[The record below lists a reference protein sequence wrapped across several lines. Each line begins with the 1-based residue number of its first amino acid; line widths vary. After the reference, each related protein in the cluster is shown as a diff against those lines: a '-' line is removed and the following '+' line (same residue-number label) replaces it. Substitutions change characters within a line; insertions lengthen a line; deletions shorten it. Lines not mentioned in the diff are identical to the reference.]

1 MQPPESLPHQFLR
14 TRRFTLGAPDRFTVS
29 PDGATVLFL
38 RSASGDDPVHRLW
51 ALDTASGRER
61 LLFDPADPA
70 HGAGPSGDGVT
81 AYATDAAGTLA
92 ACLCGGALW
101 AVEVATGRVRAL
113 PVAGRPADP
122 RPDPTGRRIAY
133 LADGALRVIGA
144 DGTGA
149 REIAAPD
156 GPDVRYGA
164 AEYAAAASMGR
175 DRGYWWAPDG
185 SRLLVARVDES
196 AVARWYVADPAHP
209 ATPPRAVR
217 YPAAGTANAEVTLW
231 LVPADGGARTEVAWD
246 RAGFPYLTAAGWD
259 AHGPF
264 AAVQSR
270 DQRRLRTYAVDPA
283 DGRPAL
289 LAEQRDPCWVTLV
302 PGTPARTAS
311 GALVAHRD
319 TEGADGTRQLTVGG
333 TAVTPDGLQLREVL
347 GVGGEGVL
355 FTASADV
362 VGQALWSWCPEGGAR
377 PLTTAPGVHTGVRGG
392 PTLLRVA
399 RAPHRPG
406 ATAVVARAG
415 RPDLPVASYAER
427 PVLALCERR
436 LTVTGRGLHSRLLLP
451 SWYRPGGGR
460 LPVLVDPYAGP
471 ALQRVTAAQAP
482 LMFVSQWFAEQG
494 FAVLVTDG
502 RGTPGRSPDWERT
515 VYGDVVSAA
524 LEDQAAALTEVLG
537 RFPELDPGRVAVRG
551 WSFSGMLAVAAVVR
565 RPDLFHA
572 AVAGAGPYDP
582 RLYDTH
588 WRERFLGHPDTH
600 PERYDAC
607 ALTREAAGLTRPL
620 LLMHGLADD
629 NVHAAHTLRLSAAL
643 LAAGRPHEVLPLPGT
658 AHAPTD
664 PVLFTNLLRH
674 QVDFLWRHLGR
685 EDSAAVS

>member
-1 MQPPESLPHQFLR
+1 MHPPESLPHQFLR
-14 TRRFTLGAPDRFTVS
+14 TRRFALGAPDRFTVS

-38 RSASGDDPVHRLW
+38 RTASGGDPVRRLW

-81 AYATDAAGTLA
+81 AYATDAAVSLA
-92 ACLCGGALW
+92 ACLCGAALW
-101 AVEVATGRVRAL
+101 AVDVATGRVRAL
-113 PVAGRPADP
+113 PVTGRPADP
-122 RPDPTGRRIAY
+122 RPDPAGRRIAY

-144 DGTGA
+144 DGTGD

-156 GPDVRYGA
+156 GPDVRCGV
-164 AEYAAAASMGR
+164 AEYAATASMGR

-196 AVARWYVADPAHP
+196 AVARWYIADPAHP

-231 LVPADGGARTEVAWD
+231 LVPADGGTRTEVTLD
-246 RAGFPYLTAAGWD
+246 RAAFPYLTAAGWD
-259 AHGPF
+259 AYGPF

-270 DQRRLRTYAVDPA
+270 DQRTLRTYAVDAA
-283 DGRPAL
+283 DGRTAL

-333 TAVTPDGLQLREVL
+333 AAATPDGLQVREVL
-347 GVGGEGVL
+347 GVSGEEVL
-355 FTASADV
+355 FTTSADV
-362 VGQALWSWCPEGGAR
+362 VGQALWTWRPDTGAR

-392 PTLLRVA
+392 ATLVRVS
-399 RAPHRPG
+399 RAPDRPG
-406 ATAVVARAG
+406 ATVVVERAG

-427 PVLALCERR
+427 PVLALRERR
-436 LTVTGRGLHSRLLLP
+436 LTTTERALRSRLLLP
-451 SWYRPGGGR
+451 SWHRPGGGR

-471 ALQRVTAAQAP
+471 ALQRVTGDQAP
-482 LMFVSQWFAEQG
+482 MMFVSQWFAEQG

-502 RGTPGRSPDWERT
+502 RGTPGRSPGWERA
-515 VYGDVVSAA
+515 VYGDIVSAA

-572 AVAGAGPYDP
+572 AVAGAGVHDA

-607 ALTREAAGLTRPL
+607 SLAREAPRLTRPL
-620 LLMHGLADD
+620 LLMHGLADG

-643 LAAGRPHEVLPLPGT
+643 LAAGRPHEVLPLPGMD
-658 AHAPTD
+658 HAPTE
-664 PVLFTNLLRH
+664 PALFANLLRH

-685 EDSAAVS
+685 EDSGAVS

>member
-1 MQPPESLPHQFLR
+1 MPPSESLPHQFLR
-14 TRRFTLGAPDRFTVS
+14 TRRFALGAPDRFTVS

-38 RSASGDDPVHRLW
+38 RSASGDAPVHRLW

-61 LLFDPADPA
+61 LLLDPADPA
-70 HGAGPSGDGVT
+70 SGADPGGDGVT
-81 AYATDAAGTLA
+81 GYATDAAGTLA

-113 PVAGRPADP
+113 PVTGRPADP
-122 RPDPTGRRIAY
+122 RPDPTGRRVAY
-133 LADGALRVIGA
+133 RTDGALRAIGA
-144 DGTGA
+144 DGTGD

-156 GPDVRYGA
+156 GPDVRFGA
-164 AEYAAAASMGR
+164 AEYAATASMGR
-175 DRGYWWAPDG
+175 ARGYWWAPDG

-196 AVARWYVADPAHP
+196 AVARWYLADPAHP
-209 ATPPRAVR
+209 ATPPRTVR
-217 YPAAGTANAEVTLW
+217 YPAAGTANAGVTLW

-246 RAGFPYLTAAGWD
+246 RARFPYLTAAGWD

-270 DQRRLRTYAVDPA
+270 DQRRVRTYAVDPA
-283 DGRPAL
+283 DGRPTL
-289 LAEQRDPCWVTLV
+289 LAERRDRCWVTLV

-311 GALVAHRD
+311 GAWVAHRD
-319 TEGADGTRQLTVGG
+319 TGGADGTRRLTVGG
-333 TAVTPDGLQLREVL
+333 TPVTPEGLQLREVL
-347 GVGGEGVL
+347 GVDGEEVL

-362 VGQALWSWCPEGGAR
+362 VGQALWSWRPESGAR
-377 PLTTAPGVHTGVRGG
+377 PLTTGPGVHTGVRGG
-392 PTLLRVA
+392 PTLVRFG
-399 RAPHRPG
+399 RAPDRPG
-406 ATAVVARAG
+406 ATAVVTRPG
-415 RPDLPVASYAER
+415 RPDLTVASYAER

-436 LTVTGRGLHSRLLLP
+436 LTVTERALHSRLLLP
-451 SWYRPGGGR
+451 SWHRPGGGR

-471 ALQRVTAAQAP
+471 ALQRVTDAQP
-482 LMFVSQWFAEQG
+482 PMMFVSQWFAEQG

-502 RGTPGRSPDWERT
+502 RGTPGRSPQWERT
-515 VYGDVVSAA
+515 VHGDVVSAA
-524 LEDQAAALTEVLG
+524 LEDQAAAVTEVLG

-588 WRERFLGHPDTH
+588 WRERFLGRPDTH

-607 ALTREAAGLTRPL
+607 SLTREASGLTRPL
-620 LLMHGLADD
+620 LLMHGLADG

-658 AHAPTD
+658 GHTPTD
-664 PVLFTNLLRH
+664 PALFTNLLRH
-674 QVDFLWRHLGR
+674 QVEFLWRHLGR
-685 EDSAAVS
+685 EDSGV

>member
-1 MQPPESLPHQFLR
+1 MPPPESLPHQFLR
-14 TRRFTLGAPDRFTVS
+14 TRRFALGAPDRFTVT

-38 RSASGDDPVHRLW
+38 RSAAGDDPVRRLW
-51 ALDTASGRER
+51 ALDTATGRER
-61 LLFDPADPA
+61 PLFDPADPA
-70 HGAGPSGDGVT
+70 YGAGPPGDGVT

-101 AVEVATGRVRAL
+101 AVEIATGRVRRL
-113 PVAGRPADP
+113 PAAGRPSDP
-122 RPDPTGRRIAY
+122 RPDPAGRRIAY

-144 DGTGA
+144 DGAGDRA
-149 REIAAPD
+149 LAVPD
-156 GPDVRYGA
+156 GPDVRFGA
-164 AEYAAAASMGR
+164 AEYAATASMGR

-209 ATPPRAVR
+209 EEPPRAVR

-231 LVPADGGARTEVAWD
+231 LVPADGGARTEVALD
-246 RAGFPYLTAAGWD
+246 RARFPYLTAAGWD

-270 DQRRLRTYAVDPA
+270 DQRTLRTYAVGPA
-283 DGRPAL
+283 DGRTAL
-289 LAEQRDPCWVTLV
+289 LAERRDRCWVTLV

-319 TEGADGTRQLTVGG
+319 TEGPGGTRRLTVGG
-333 TAVTPDGLQLREVL
+333 TAVTPEGLQVREVL
-347 GVGGEGVL
+347 GVSGEEVL
-355 FTASADV
+355 FTAGADV
-362 VGQALWSWCPEGGAR
+362 TGQALWSWRPRTGAR
-377 PLTTAPGVHTGVRGG
+377 PLTTTAGVHTGVRGG
-392 PTLLRVA
+392 PTLVRIA
-399 RAPHRPG
+399 REPHRPG
-406 ATAVVARAG
+406 ATVVVVRAG

-427 PVLALCERR
+427 PVLALRERR
-436 LTVTGRGLHSRLLLP
+436 LTVTGRALRSRLLLP
-451 SWYRPGGGR
+451 SWHRPGGGR

-471 ALQRVTAAQAP
+471 ALQRVTDDQAP
-482 LMFVSQWFAEQG
+482 MMFVSQWFAEQG

-502 RGTPGRSPDWERT
+502 RGTPGRSPRWERA
-515 VYGDVVSAA
+515 VHGDVLSAA
-524 LEDQAAALTEVLG
+524 LEDQAAALAEVLG

-565 RPDLFHA
+565 RPALFHA

-588 WRERFLGHPDTH
+588 WRERFLGHPDAH

-607 ALTREAAGLTRPL
+607 SLVREAPRLTRPL
-620 LLMHGLADD
+620 LLTHGLADD
-629 NVHAAHTLRLSAAL
+629 NVHPAHTLRLSAAL

-664 PVLFTNLLRH
+664 PALFANLLRH

-685 EDSAAVS
+685 EDSGAAA